1 MATRKDTPRPG
12 IRRHES
18 TARSGHTTGRSAGAG
33 EHGIYATHFTSD
45 EVQRILADIA
55 EPNDGLD
62 ASIDA
67 TYVLLDRIIGR
78 LSPAGGPTES
88 LGEESGEGSGEGSEA
103 FLKLVAA
110 HNQTTGRIA
119 NLLRARKVVKD
130 ENADSLTGHIAAALD
145 ELAERLHVDLS

>member
-12 IRRHES
+12 IPRHES
-18 TARSGHTTGRSAGAG
+18 TARPNRTTSRSACAG
-33 EHGIYATHFTSD
+33 EHGIYATHFTRD
-45 EVQRILADIA
+45 EAQRILAAVA

-78 LSPAGGPTES
+78 LTPDEGPTEG
-88 LGEESGEGSGEGSEA
+88 LGEGLGEGEEA

-119 NLLRARKVVKD
+119 NLLRARKIVKD
-130 ENADSLTGHIAAALD
+130 ANADSLTGHIAAALD